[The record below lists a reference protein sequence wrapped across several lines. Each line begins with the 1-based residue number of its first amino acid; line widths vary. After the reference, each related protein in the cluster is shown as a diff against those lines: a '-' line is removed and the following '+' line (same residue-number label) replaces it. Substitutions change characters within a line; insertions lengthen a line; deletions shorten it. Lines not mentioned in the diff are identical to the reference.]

1 MGAAPLHGSKRSSR
15 ALWVSSAGL
24 VSAAPRVSSEAV
36 ARELS
41 GHRVRTGLVEQNA
54 SHEDGHRQE
63 LGVGPRLEDSLAH
76 PHTGHD
82 ADALTVVLVEAI
94 GSKSKGLFWLKL
106 KFPG

>member
-1 MGAAPLHGSKRSSR
+1 LCPPRREYPRKQSPG
-15 ALWVSSAGL
+15 SSAAIGYERASL
-24 VSAAPRVSSEAV
+24 RERVHGE
-36 ARELS
+36 
-41 GHRVRTGLVEQNA
+41 GHW
-54 SHEDGHRQE
+54 QE
-63 LGVGPRLEDSLAH
+63 LRVGPRLEDSLAH